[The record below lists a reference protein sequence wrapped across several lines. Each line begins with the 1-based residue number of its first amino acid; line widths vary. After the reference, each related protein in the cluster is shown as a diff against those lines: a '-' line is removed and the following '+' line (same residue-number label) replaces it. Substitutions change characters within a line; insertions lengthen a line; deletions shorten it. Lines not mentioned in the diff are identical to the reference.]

1 VTSRHGR
8 RSRIVFELLLIA
20 LGIAVGILAYV
31 VGRTD
36 EDAGAEAAPPRAELM
51 IHGTGDVSLDPG
63 YIPAFGSNGYDWA
76 KRIFYGLGN
85 FVWPSFS
92 AEGSATA
99 VAEVVV
105 RPDGTLRGRLLLA
118 TIVSDGHPVLD

>member
-1 VTSRHGR
+1 MIIGHHAHRLQPMDTY
-8 RSRIVFELLLIA
+8 RSK
-20 LGIAVGILAYV
+20 
-31 VGRTD
+31 
-36 EDAGAEAAPPRAELM
+36 P
-51 IHGTGDVSLDPG
+51 
-63 YIPAFGSNGYDWA
+63 
-76 KRIFYGLGN
+76 IFYGLGN

-118 TIVSDGHPVLD
+118 TIVSDGHPVLDSVTYRFRTA

>member
-1 VTSRHGR
+1 VTSRRSR
-8 RSRIVFELLLIA
+8 RSRIAFGLLLIA

-31 VGRTD
+31 VGRAD
-36 EDAGAEAAPPRAELM
+36 DDAEAATPRAELVF
-51 IHGTGDVSLDPG
+51 HGTGDVSLDPG
-63 YIPAFGSNGYDWA
+63 YIPALGSNRG
-76 KRIFYGLGN
+76 KPIFYGLGN

-105 RPDGTLRGRLLLA
+105 RPDGTLHGRLLLA
-118 TIVSDGHPVLD
+118 TIVSDGHPVLDR

>member
-8 RSRIVFELLLIA
+8 RSRIVFGLLLIA
-20 LGIAVGILAYV
+20 LGIVVGILAYV
-31 VGRTD
+31 VGRAD
-36 EDAGAEAAPPRAELM
+36 DDAEAALPRAELV

-63 YIPAFGSNGYDWA
+63 YIPAFGSNGYDWG
-76 KRIFYGLGN
+76 KPIFYGLGN